1 VLCNDLLL
9 FQNLLLYLIQVHS
22 SRALWGLLL
31 SQRRAIG
38 VAGLRTLQQARA
50 RARLLLISLQ
60 TVLCSCCISCRG
72 SCETTIGALPVDDV
86 SPVFL
91 IFNDDLQLL
100 LLLLLP
106 MQIALRSMLLELLMH
121 QCRGIERLLL
131 VCC

>member
-1 VLCNDLLL
+1 M
-9 FQNLLLYLIQVHS
+9 LYLIQVHG

-50 RARLLLISLQ
+50 RARLLLIPLQ
-60 TVLCSCCISCRG
+60 TVLNGCISCRG

-91 IFNDDLQLL
+91 VFNDDLQLL
-100 LLLLLP
+100 LLLLP
-106 MQIALRSMLLELLMH
+106 MQVPLRGMLLELLMH
-121 QCRGIERLLL
+121 QCRGRQRLLL
-131 VCC
+131 VCS